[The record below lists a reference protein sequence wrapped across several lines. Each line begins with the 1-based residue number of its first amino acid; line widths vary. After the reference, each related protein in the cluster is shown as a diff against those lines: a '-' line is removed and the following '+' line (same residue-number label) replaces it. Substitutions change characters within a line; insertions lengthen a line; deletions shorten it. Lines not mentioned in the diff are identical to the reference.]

1 MQISMATELGE
12 IALKK
17 KKKAGRCG
25 KMWKKVEER
34 RSQGRD
40 WDLNQVE
47 CLQMAIS

>member
-1 MQISMATELGE
+1 
-12 IALKK
+12 
-17 KKKAGRCG
+17 
-25 KMWKKVEER
+25 MWKKVEER